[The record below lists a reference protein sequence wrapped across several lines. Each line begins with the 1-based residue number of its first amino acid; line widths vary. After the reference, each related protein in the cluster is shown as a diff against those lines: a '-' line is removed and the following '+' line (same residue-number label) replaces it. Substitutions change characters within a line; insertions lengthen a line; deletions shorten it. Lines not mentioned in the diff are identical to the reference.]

1 MRRCV
6 DMRLEK
12 GNLVRITDD
21 AVKID
26 RLKAEGF
33 EPIEDAEDVKVPE
46 DKENAASKEDKEE
59 KGAKAVKT
67 NKK

>member
-1 MRRCV
+1 
-6 DMRLEK
+6 MRLEK

-46 DKENAASKEDKEE
+46 DKENAASKEE